1 MPPKKP
7 KILTA
12 WPDLYNWLRILI
24 TTISLDVA
32 YDVGRYI

>member
-12 WPDLYNWLRILI
+12 WPNLNNWLRILI

-32 YDVGRYI
+32 YDVDLYK